1 MRLTNAVM
9 QAYAHEGR
17 SGWSSL
23 DVDLALCDHALTVH
37 VDDVPE
43 IVQAVRTRLA
53 LGKGGTA
60 TA

>member
-9 QAYAHEGR
+9 QAYVHKYRA
-17 SGWSSL
+17 GWSSL
-23 DVDLALCDHALTVH
+23 DVDLAICEHALTVPS
-37 VDDVPE
+37 DDVPE

-53 LGKGGTA
+53 CGKWGKA

>member
-1 MRLTNAVM
+1 M
-9 QAYAHEGR
+9 QAYVHEGR
-17 SGWSSL
+17 AGWSSL

-43 IVQAVRTRLA
+43 MVQAVRTRLA
-53 LGKGGTA
+53 CGKWGKA